1 MIISTERR
9 KRTSSLPVD
18 LTAISHQKID
28 LPCRKEHTNDYAP
41 PPPQKPQR
49 LLSISG
55 FFVPGLGHIAQGYYL
70 SGLLFLITGITLI
83 TGIAT
88 TGLLHSNL
96 GLEGVILGLA
106 AIHCLSAGTS
116 YRLAAKSRPSTFRKL
131 LSCVGFILLS
141 CALYFGLFL
150 NRTALLGTDI
160 YQVVSDSMLPTL
172 QPGDYILVDTW
183 KHKKNPLSPGT
194 IITFQSPL
202 NGQLTV
208 KRISDINTDTQ
219 PERLFVLGDN
229 PEHSFDSR
237 TYGWL
242 DKDMVT
248 GTVTRIFSNP
258 LP

>member
-1 MIISTERR
+1 M
-9 KRTSSLPVD
+9 
-18 LTAISHQKID
+18 SH
-28 LPCRKEHTNDYAP
+28 PS
-41 PPPQKPQR
+41 PQKPQR
-49 LLSISG
+49 LISIFG
-55 FFVPGLGHIAQGYYL
+55 FFVPGLGHITKGYYL

-83 TGIAT
+83 MGVAT

-96 GLEGVILGLA
+96 GLEGMILGLA
-106 AIHCLSAGTS
+106 AIHCLSAGAS
-116 YRLAAKSRPSTFRKL
+116 YRLAAKSRPSRSRKV

-141 CALYFGLFL
+141 CALYFGLLL
-150 NRTALLGTDI
+150 NRTALLGADM
-160 YQVVSDSMLPTL
+160 YQVISDSMLPTL

-183 KHKKNPLSPGT
+183 EHEKKTLSPGT

-202 NGQLTV
+202 NGQITV
-208 KRISDINTDTQ
+208 KRISHINANTQ

-237 TYGWL
+237 AYGWL
-242 DKDMVT
+242 DKDKVT